1 MMFKKLYFCT
11 TATIFCLLIFSA
23 SQVCHA
29 QSAKEQISDEINNAE
44 KVLVSLSLSPDEKD
58 PLAKLLADSKSA
70 LDSDYLY
77 LSLYKLQPVWIDL
90 KSRDYAKAKTN
101 IKTVEAFE
109 EEWKRVG
116 LELDKKEKS
125 LKPLLKIKLPAAVVA
140 LSEASQVQV
149 RPLHQSGRL
158 YGLNTTV
165 DNGFY
170 YLGRSI
176 ASIEFALFCRNL
188 KFTNTKPQMKIRSL
202 QTELNQFDKEVV
214 AAYGNSDENQ
224 NSSFIRTNVTMKVA
238 FELNKEAM
246 YMGALQKYLEANIFY
261 GLISAKADTK
271 NLSEL
276 KTQNE
281 KLKQIFMSDDA
292 DNSIGQIYWELA
304 QRGLTG
310 DKPNED
316 DLKRSIVILE
326 KVIPNYFKYMAGEK

>member
-1 MMFKKLYFCT
+1 MFKKLSLYT
-11 TATIFCLLIFSA
+11 TATIFCLLTFS
-23 SQVCHA
+23 VCCA

-44 KVLVSLSLSPDEKD
+44 KVLASLPLSADEKA
-58 PLAKLLADSKSA
+58 PLVTLLTDAKGA

-90 KSRDYAKAKTN
+90 KSRDYAKAKAN

-116 LELDKKEKS
+116 VELDKKEKS
-125 LKPLLKIKLPAAVVA
+125 LKPLLKIKLPAAVIA

-158 YGLNTTV
+158 YALNTTI
-165 DNGFY
+165 DSGFY
-170 YLGRSI
+170 YLGRSL
-176 ASIEFALFCRNL
+176 ASIDFALFCRGL
-188 KFTNTKPQMKIRSL
+188 KVQNTKPQMKMRSL

-238 FELNKEAM
+238 FELNKETM
-246 YMGALQKYLEANIFY
+246 YSGALQKYLEANIFY
-261 GLISAKADTK
+261 GLISVKSDTK

-281 KLKQIFMSDDA
+281 KFKRIFISDDA

-304 QRGLTG
+304 QRGLNS

-316 DLKRSIVILE
+316 DLKRSIIVFE
-326 KVIPNYFKYMAGEK
+326 KVLPNYFKYVSGEK